1 MEVALPRPLPLIKEA
16 RERQHRRRTRFALV
30 AVTAAALVAATSDIG
45 RSRGDVQATAPL
57 ATAALPNPCA
67 LLANADVANVFGA
80 NVAYRTPDP
89 ALHGC
94 SWSGWPFARQ
104 FGKQTVT
111 LDVAQA
117 TRADFERLS
126 TFVVL
131 DEAPGTRRVAQS
143 VRVRGV
149 GEAAFAQKFA
159 GVELEV
165 WYHGLVI
172 SVSTKLVGA
181 PLAAQKQ
188 LAAAAIV
195 RIDRAEAQGDWNET
209 AFAGHRHDVRIGV
222 APKRSGELGSAERIV
237 VATASAATPS

>member
-16 RERQHRRRTRFALV
+16 RERQHRRRMRLALAAV
-30 AVTAAALVAATSDIG
+30 ATAALVAAASGIG
-45 RSRGDVQATAPL
+45 GSRSDVQPAVPL

-80 NVAYRTPDP
+80 GVAYRTPDP

-94 SWSGWPFARQ
+94 SWSGRPFARQ

-143 VRVRGV
+143 FRVRGV
-149 GEAAFAQKFA
+149 GEAAFAQRFA

-172 SVSTKLVGA
+172 SVGTKLVGA
-181 PLAAQKQ
+181 PLAAEKQ

-195 RIDRAEAQGDWNET
+195 RIDRAAARGGWRATTVADQ
-209 AFAGHRHDVRIGV
+209 RRDVRIGV
-222 APKRSGELGSAERIV
+222 APKRSGELGAAERVV
-237 VATASAATPS
+237 VAMAPAS